1 MRTLWVVTIL
11 CCCAPRP
18 VLVPRSQGTR
28 TASYAELDRLA
39 FLVGCWREASALELC
54 WERRGDRWRG
64 AVRLSGVD
72 RNIMLEIRGHAG
84 RFELASL
91 DPNDRSFDLVG
102 SLRSRDRI
110 VFGTP
115 RKMLD
120 IAYDRRTDRLLVRI
134 HGGIHDSEWSLARV
148 RPRARS

>member
-18 VLVPRSQGTR
+18 VLVPRSQAPR
-28 TASYAELDRLA
+28 TASDAALDRLA
-39 FLVGCWREASALELC
+39 FLVGCWREPSELELC

-64 AVRLSGVD
+64 AVRLFGAD
-72 RNIMLEIRGHAG
+72 RNIVLEIRDEAG
-84 RFELASL
+84 RFALRSP
-91 DPNDRSFDLVG
+91 DPNERSFDLVG

-115 RKMLD
+115 RQLLD
-120 IAYDRRTDRLLVRI
+120 ITYDPRTDRLLGRI
-134 HGGIHDSEWSLARV
+134 HGGVHQSGWSLARV